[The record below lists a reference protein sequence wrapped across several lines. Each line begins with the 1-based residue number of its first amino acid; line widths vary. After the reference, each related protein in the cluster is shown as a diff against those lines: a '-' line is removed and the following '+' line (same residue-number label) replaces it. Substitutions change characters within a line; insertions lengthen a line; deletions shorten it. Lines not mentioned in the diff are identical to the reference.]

1 MPPLVAER
9 IAAGEVVE
17 RPSSVVKE
25 LVENALD
32 AGATEISVRLE
43 DGGKALIEILDNGHG
58 MGPDDLRLAVLRHAT
73 SKIREVSDLER
84 LATLGFRGEALPS
97 IAACADLSI
106 LSREK
111 DSKDAYEWHDGEVEK
126 TTFGNFH
133 AAKHGTRIQVRAL
146 FSQIPARLKF
156 LKSTTGEVA
165 AVREWIE
172 RLALV
177 NPSISFKLETVKL
190 ETESRTLLH
199 YRPEDEASRVARV
212 LGDEGDFPVV
222 TEELVEAGAIRV
234 RIHWLQGATSPQ
246 MRKMVQA
253 VNGRAVRDRLLN
265 QALLKPFRQ
274 ALLPGQFPWLALFVD
289 LPPALV
295 DVNVHPTKTELRFLN
310 SSQIFRAVEKLGD
323 AMIAKHGSIG
333 FASSGSGGFASSAQP
348 FTPISSEAVGFAPA
362 EFGVGLTT
370 TLEEPAPAVSLAA
383 EGVPPIGFAPG
394 PTNYLGRST
403 STGGNSLYHASTP
416 SFFPTP
422 TETLDSLGAR
432 ETAAPSGAQGRA
444 FVPTIGHPFT
454 PERYVGAIFSTYL
467 LYDLGSEMALVDQH
481 AAHERIRFERLRA
494 RALRKATDA
503 ESQSLLVPEVARFPA
518 ENRARIE
525 ARIPLLTSLGFEAEI
540 FGGGD
545 SHEQLLFRA
554 IPAEWGAANLR
565 TRLLTLVEKLG
576 SLEDDEIPRDDSGA
590 AAGETHRVL
599 KLDEKLFEKLASEAC
614 HSAVRA
620 GDRIDDATAHR
631 IVEELFAC
639 EHPWNCPH
647 GRPTVARVPRA
658 RFEEWFQRRV

>member
-1 MPPLVAER
+1 MTRISILSPLVAEQ

-32 AGATEISVRLE
+32 AGATEVSVRLE
-43 DGGKALIEILDNGHG
+43 DGGKALIEVLDNGYG
-58 MGPDDLRLAVLRHAT
+58 MGRRDLELAVLRHAT

-106 LSREK
+106 LSRER
-111 DSKDAYEWHDGEVEK
+111 DSSETYEWRNGEVSAA
-126 TTFGNFH
+126 TFGNFH
-133 AAKHGTRIQVRAL
+133 ATKHGTRMQVRSL

-156 LKSTTGEVA
+156 LKSATGEVG
-165 AVREWIE
+165 AVREWME
-172 RLALV
+172 RLALT
-177 NPSISFKLETVKL
+177 NPSVGFKLET
-190 ETESRTLLH
+190 EARTLLY
-199 YRPEDEASRVARV
+199 YRAESEASRVARV
-212 LGDEGDFPVV
+212 LGDDGGYPVI
-222 TEELVEAGAIRV
+222 TEEVIEAGAIRA

-246 MRKMVQA
+246 MRKIIQA

-265 QALLKPFRQ
+265 QAILTPFRQ
-274 ALLPGQFPWLALFVD
+274 ALLPGQFPWLALFLDV
-289 LPPALV
+289 PPSLI

-310 SSQIFRAVEKLGD
+310 ASQIFRTIERLGES
-323 AMIAKHGSIG
+323 MIGKHGSVG
-333 FASSGSGGFASSAQP
+333 FASQPGGASRAGRVESALATYTEN
-348 FTPISSEAVGFAPA
+348 FRA
-362 EFGVGLTT
+362 E
-370 TLEEPAPAVSLAA
+370 SAA
-383 EGVPPIGFAPG
+383 
-394 PTNYLGRST
+394 Y
-403 STGGNSLYHASTP
+403 TP
-416 SFFPTP
+416 SFFSTP
-422 TETLDSLGAR
+422 AQSLDAIS
-432 ETAAPSGAQGRA
+432 APSSDRGTSSVGTPP
-444 FVPTIGHPFT
+444 FIPTMGHPFT
-454 PERYVGAIFSTYL
+454 PDRYVGAIFSTYL
-467 LYDLGSEMALVDQH
+467 LYDLGTEMALIDQH

-494 RALRKATDA
+494 RALRSAEGA

-525 ARIPLLTSLGFEAEI
+525 ARLPLLESLGFSAEL
-540 FGGGD
+540 FGGNE

-576 SLEDDEIPRDDSGA
+576 ALEDSEIPKDEA
-590 AAGETHRVL
+590 HRVL

-620 GDRIDDATAHR
+620 GDRLDDETAR
-631 IVEELFAC
+631 TIVEALFDC

-647 GRPTVARVPRA
+647 GRPTVARVPRT

>member
-1 MPPLVAER
+1 VTRISILSPLVAEQ

-32 AGATEISVRLE
+32 AGATEVSVRLE
-43 DGGKALIEILDNGHG
+43 DGGKALIEVLDNGYG
-58 MGPDDLRLAVLRHAT
+58 MGRRDLELAVLRHAT

-106 LSREK
+106 LSRER
-111 DSKDAYEWHDGEVEK
+111 DSSETYEWRNGEVSAA
-126 TTFGNFH
+126 TFGNFH
-133 AAKHGTRIQVRAL
+133 ATKHGTRMQVRSL

-156 LKSTTGEVA
+156 LKSATGEVG
-165 AVREWIE
+165 AVREWME
-172 RLALV
+172 RLALT
-177 NPSISFKLETVKL
+177 NPSVGFKLET
-190 ETESRTLLH
+190 EARTLLY
-199 YRPEDEASRVARV
+199 YRAESEASRVARV
-212 LGDEGDFPVV
+212 LGDDGGYPVI
-222 TEELVEAGAIRV
+222 TEEVIEAGAIRA

-246 MRKMVQA
+246 MRKIIQA

-265 QALLKPFRQ
+265 QAILTPFRQ
-274 ALLPGQFPWLALFVD
+274 ALLPGQFPWLALFLDV
-289 LPPALV
+289 PPSLI

-310 SSQIFRAVEKLGD
+310 ASQIFRTIERLGES
-323 AMIAKHGSIG
+323 MIGKHGSVG
-333 FASSGSGGFASSAQP
+333 FASQPGGASRAGRVESALATYTEN
-348 FTPISSEAVGFAPA
+348 FRA
-362 EFGVGLTT
+362 E
-370 TLEEPAPAVSLAA
+370 SAA
-383 EGVPPIGFAPG
+383 
-394 PTNYLGRST
+394 Y
-403 STGGNSLYHASTP
+403 TP
-416 SFFPTP
+416 SFFSTP
-422 TETLDSLGAR
+422 AQSLDAIS
-432 ETAAPSGAQGRA
+432 APSSDRGTSSVGTPP
-444 FVPTIGHPFT
+444 FIPTMGHPFT
-454 PERYVGAIFSTYL
+454 PDRYVGAIFSTYL
-467 LYDLGSEMALVDQH
+467 LYDLGTEMALIDQH

-494 RALRKATDA
+494 RALRSAEGA

-525 ARIPLLTSLGFEAEI
+525 ARLPLLESLGFSAEL
-540 FGGGD
+540 FGGNE

-576 SLEDDEIPRDDSGA
+576 ALEDSEIPKD
-590 AAGETHRVL
+590 EVHRVL

-620 GDRIDDATAHR
+620 GDRLDDETAR
-631 IVEELFAC
+631 TIVEALFDC

-647 GRPTVARVPRA
+647 GRPTVARVPRT

>member
-1 MPPLVAER
+1 MTRISILSPLVAEQ

-32 AGATEISVRLE
+32 AGATEVSVRLE
-43 DGGKALIEILDNGHG
+43 DGGKALIEVLDNGYG
-58 MGPDDLRLAVLRHAT
+58 MGRRDLELAVLRHAT

-106 LSREK
+106 LSRER
-111 DSKDAYEWHDGEVEK
+111 DSSETYEWRNGEVSAA
-126 TTFGNFH
+126 TFGNFH
-133 AAKHGTRIQVRAL
+133 ATKHGTRMQVRSL

-156 LKSTTGEVA
+156 LKSATGEVG
-165 AVREWIE
+165 AVREWME
-172 RLALV
+172 RLALT
-177 NPSISFKLETVKL
+177 NPSVGFKLET
-190 ETESRTLLH
+190 EARTLLY
-199 YRPEDEASRVARV
+199 YRAESEASRVARV
-212 LGDEGDFPVV
+212 LGDDGGYPVI
-222 TEELVEAGAIRV
+222 TEEVIEAGAIRA

-246 MRKMVQA
+246 MRKIIQA

-265 QALLKPFRQ
+265 QAILTPFRQ
-274 ALLPGQFPWLALFVD
+274 ALLPGQFPWLALFLDV
-289 LPPALV
+289 PPSLI

-310 SSQIFRAVEKLGD
+310 ASQIFRTIERLGES
-323 AMIAKHGSIG
+323 MIGKHGSVG
-333 FASSGSGGFASSAQP
+333 FASQPGGASSAGRVESALATYTEN
-348 FTPISSEAVGFAPA
+348 FRA
-362 EFGVGLTT
+362 E
-370 TLEEPAPAVSLAA
+370 SAA
-383 EGVPPIGFAPG
+383 
-394 PTNYLGRST
+394 Y
-403 STGGNSLYHASTP
+403 TP
-416 SFFPTP
+416 SFFSTP
-422 TETLDSLGAR
+422 AQSLDAIS
-432 ETAAPSGAQGRA
+432 APSSDRGTSSVGTPP
-444 FVPTIGHPFT
+444 FIPTMGHPFT
-454 PERYVGAIFSTYL
+454 PDRYVGAIFSTYL
-467 LYDLGSEMALVDQH
+467 LYDLGTEMALIDQH

-494 RALRKATDA
+494 RALRSAEGA

-525 ARIPLLTSLGFEAEI
+525 ARLPLLESLGFSAEL
-540 FGGGD
+540 FGGNE

-576 SLEDDEIPRDDSGA
+576 ALEDSEIPKD
-590 AAGETHRVL
+590 EVHRVL

-620 GDRIDDATAHR
+620 GDRLDDETAR
-631 IVEELFAC
+631 TIVEALFDC

-647 GRPTVARVPRA
+647 GRPTVARVPRT

>member
-1 MPPLVAER
+1 VGKISILPPLVAER

-43 DGGKALIEILDNGHG
+43 DGGKALIEVLDDGFG
-58 MGPDDLRLAVLRHAT
+58 MSRKDLELAVLRHAT

-111 DSKDAYEWHDGEVEK
+111 GSTETYEWRNGEVTP

-133 AAKHGTRIQVRAL
+133 TEKHGTRIQVRSL

-156 LKSTTGEVA
+156 LKSATGEIA

-172 RLALV
+172 RLALT
-177 NPSISFKLETVKL
+177 NPSVGFKLET
-190 ETESRTLLH
+190 EARTLLH
-199 YRPEDEASRVARV
+199 YRAESEASRVARV
-212 LGDEGDFPVV
+212 LGDEGDFPVI
-222 TEELVEAGAIRV
+222 TEEVIEAGAIRA

-265 QALLKPFRQ
+265 QALLLPFRQ
-274 ALLPGQFPWLALFVD
+274 ALLPGQFPWLALFLDV
-289 LPPALV
+289 PPALI

-310 SSQIFRAVEKLGD
+310 SSQIFRTIERLGES
-323 AMIAKHGSIG
+323 MIAKHGSIG
-333 FASSGSGGFASSAQP
+333 FASQRAS
-348 FTPISSEAVGFAPA
+348 TPL
-362 EFGVGLTT
+362 GLTT
-370 TLEEPAPAVSLAA
+370 NFNPVETAVARYA
-383 EGVPPIGFAPG
+383 ESGGTPGFSPPTFSAG
-394 PTNYLGRST
+394 T
-403 STGGNSLYHASTP
+403 TP
-416 SFFPTP
+416 SFFSTASQS
-422 TETLDSLGAR
+422 LDELKEKRSDY
-432 ETAAPSGAQGRA
+432 APSM
-444 FVPTIGHPFT
+444 GHPFT
-454 PERYVGAIFSTYL
+454 PDRYVGAIFSTYL
-467 LYDLGSEMALVDQH
+467 LYDLGNEMALIDQH

-494 RALRKATDA
+494 RALRKAEGA
-503 ESQSLLVPEVARFPA
+503 ESQSLLVPEIARFPA
-518 ENRARIE
+518 ENRTRIE
-525 ARIPLLTSLGFEAEI
+525 ARIPLLESLGFEAEI
-540 FGGGD
+540 FGGSD
-545 SHEQLLFRA
+545 THEQLLFRA
-554 IPAEWGAANLR
+554 IPAEWGNANLR

-576 SLEDDEIPRDDSGA
+576 SLEDSEIPRDEA
-590 AAGETHRVL
+590 HRVL

-620 GDRIDDATAHR
+620 GDRLDDETAR
-631 IVEELFAC
+631 SIVESLFEC

-647 GRPTVARVPRA
+647 GRPTVARVPRT

>member
-1 MPPLVAER
+1 MTRISILSPLVAEQ

-32 AGATEISVRLE
+32 AGATEVSVRLE
-43 DGGKALIEILDNGHG
+43 DGGKALIEVLDNGYG
-58 MGPDDLRLAVLRHAT
+58 MGRRDLELAVLRHAT

-106 LSREK
+106 LSRER
-111 DSKDAYEWHDGEVEK
+111 DSSETYEWRNGEVSAA
-126 TTFGNFH
+126 TFGNFH
-133 AAKHGTRIQVRAL
+133 ATKHGTRMQVRSL

-156 LKSTTGEVA
+156 LKSATGEVG
-165 AVREWIE
+165 AVREWME
-172 RLALV
+172 RLALT
-177 NPSISFKLETVKL
+177 NPSVGFKLET
-190 ETESRTLLH
+190 EARTLLY
-199 YRPEDEASRVARV
+199 YRAESEASRVARV
-212 LGDEGDFPVV
+212 LGDDGGYPVI
-222 TEELVEAGAIRV
+222 TEEVIEAGAIRA

-246 MRKMVQA
+246 MRKIIQA

-265 QALLKPFRQ
+265 QAILTPFRQ
-274 ALLPGQFPWLALFVD
+274 ALLPGQFPWLALFLDV
-289 LPPALV
+289 PPSLI

-310 SSQIFRAVEKLGD
+310 ASQIFRTIERLGES
-323 AMIAKHGSIG
+323 MIGKHGSVG
-333 FASSGSGGFASSAQP
+333 FASQPGGASRAGRVESALATYTEN
-348 FTPISSEAVGFAPA
+348 FRA
-362 EFGVGLTT
+362 E
-370 TLEEPAPAVSLAA
+370 SAA
-383 EGVPPIGFAPG
+383 
-394 PTNYLGRST
+394 Y
-403 STGGNSLYHASTP
+403 TP
-416 SFFPTP
+416 SFFSTP
-422 TETLDSLGAR
+422 AQSLDAIS
-432 ETAAPSGAQGRA
+432 APSSDRGTSSVGTPP
-444 FVPTIGHPFT
+444 FIPTMGHPFT
-454 PERYVGAIFSTYL
+454 PDRYVGAIFSTYL
-467 LYDLGSEMALVDQH
+467 LYDLGTEMALIDQH

-494 RALRKATDA
+494 RALRSAEGA

-525 ARIPLLTSLGFEAEI
+525 ARLPLLESLGFSAEL
-540 FGGGD
+540 FGGNE

-576 SLEDDEIPRDDSGA
+576 ALEDSEIPKDEA
-590 AAGETHRVL
+590 HRVL

-620 GDRIDDATAHR
+620 GDRLDDETAR
-631 IVEELFAC
+631 SIVEALFDC

-647 GRPTVARVPRA
+647 GRPTVARVPRT

>member
-1 MPPLVAER
+1 MTRISILPPLVAER

-43 DGGKALIEILDNGHG
+43 DGGKALIEVLDNGFG
-58 MGPDDLRLAVLRHAT
+58 MSRKDLELAVLRHAT

-111 DSKDAYEWHDGEVEK
+111 DSSDAHEWRDGDVRPA
-126 TTFGNFH
+126 TFGNFH
-133 AAKHGTRIQVRAL
+133 AEKHGTRMQVRSL

-156 LKSTTGEVA
+156 LKSATGEIA

-172 RLALV
+172 RLALT
-177 NPSISFKLETVKL
+177 NPSVGFKLET
-190 ETESRTLLH
+190 EARTLLH
-199 YRPEDEASRVARV
+199 YRSESEASRVARV
-212 LGDEGDFPVV
+212 LGDEGDYPVV
-222 TEELVEAGAIRV
+222 TEEVIEAGAIRA

-265 QALLKPFRQ
+265 QALMTPFRQ
-274 ALLPGQFPWLALFVD
+274 ALLPGQFPWLALFLDV
-289 LPPALV
+289 PPALL

-310 SSQIFRAVEKLGD
+310 ASQIFRTVERLGE
-323 AMIAKHGSIG
+323 AMIGAHGSIG
-333 FASSGSGGFASSAQP
+333 FAAGAPAPASSA
-348 FTPISSEAVGFAPA
+348 AY
-362 EFGVGLTT
+362 
-370 TLEEPAPAVSLAA
+370 
-383 EGVPPIGFAPG
+383 
-394 PTNYLGRST
+394 PT
-403 STGGNSLYHASTP
+403 TP
-416 SFFPTP
+416 SFFSTP
-422 TETLDSLGAR
+422 SQSLDALYTRPAGPMSSS
-432 ETAAPSGAQGRA
+432 APSISTDEAPIVRPASAAGFA
-444 FVPTIGHPFT
+444 PTMGHPFT
-454 PERYVGAIFSTYL
+454 PDRYAGAIFSTYL
-467 LYDLGSEMALVDQH
+467 LYDLGNEMALIDQH
-481 AAHERIRFERLRA
+481 AAHERIRFEKLRA
-494 RALRKATDA
+494 RALRTAEGA

-525 ARIPLLTSLGFEAEI
+525 ARIPLLESLGFEAEV
-540 FGGGD
+540 FGGSD
-545 SHEQLLFRA
+545 THEQLLFRA
-554 IPAEWGAANLR
+554 IPAEWGSVNLR
-565 TRLLTLVEKLG
+565 TRLLNLVEKLG
-576 SLEDDEIPRDDSGA
+576 SLEDSEIPPSGA
-590 AAGETHRVL
+590 HRVL

-620 GDRIDDATAHR
+620 GDRLDDAAALA
-631 IVEELFAC
+631 IVESLFAC

-647 GRPTVARVPRA
+647 GRPTVARVPRT

>member
-1 MPPLVAER
+1 MTRISILPPLVAER

-32 AGATEISVRLE
+32 AGATEVSVRLE
-43 DGGKALIEILDNGHG
+43 DGGKALIEVLDDGFG
-58 MGPDDLRLAVLRHAT
+58 MGRKDLELAVLRHAT

-111 DSKDAYEWHDGEVEK
+111 DSTETYEWRNGAVEP

-133 AAKHGTRIQVRAL
+133 AAKHGTRIRVRAL

-156 LKSTTGEVA
+156 LKSATGEVGA
-165 AVREWIE
+165 AREWME
-172 RLALV
+172 RLALT
-177 NPSISFKLETVKL
+177 NPGVGFRL
-190 ETESRTLLH
+190 ETEARTLLH
-199 YRPEDEASRVARV
+199 YRPESEASRVARV
-212 LGDEGDFPVV
+212 LGDEGDFPVI
-222 TEELVEAGAIRV
+222 TEETIEAGAIRA

-265 QALLKPFRQ
+265 QAILAPFRQ
-274 ALLPGQFPWLALFVD
+274 ALLPGQFPWLALFLDV
-289 LPPALV
+289 PPALL

-310 SSQIFRAVEKLGD
+310 ASQIFRTVERLGES
-323 AMIAKHGSIG
+323 MIAKHGSIG
-333 FASSGSGGFASSAQP
+333 FASPSGGG
-348 FTPISSEAVGFAPA
+348 FTHEGGEAAGRTATAFESPNAVTP
-362 EFGVGLTT
+362 GLTGHSAFDT
-370 TLEEPAPAVSLAA
+370 PVARAA
-383 EGVPPIGFAPG
+383 EAGASA
-394 PTNYLGRST
+394 GRS
-403 STGGNSLYHASTP
+403 ARFESTP
-416 SFFPTP
+416 SFFATP
-422 TETLDSLGAR
+422 TQSLDAVYDRPAGGRNSAPGSSPAGAF
-432 ETAAPSGAQGRA
+432 APSLS
-444 FVPTIGHPFT
+444 HPFT
-454 PERYVGAIFSTYL
+454 PDRYAGAIFSTYL
-467 LYDLGSEMALVDQH
+467 LYDLGSEMALIDQH
-481 AAHERIRFERLRA
+481 AAHERIRFEKLRA
-494 RALRKATDA
+494 RALRSAEGA
-503 ESQSLLVPEVARFPA
+503 ESQSLLVPETARFPA

-525 ARIPLLTSLGFEAEI
+525 ARLPLLESLGFEAEL
-540 FGGGD
+540 FGG
-545 SHEQLLFRA
+545 SETHEQLLFRA

-576 SLEDDEIPRDDSGA
+576 ALEDSEIPAKDA
-590 AAGETHRVL
+590 HRVL

-620 GDRIDDATAHR
+620 GDRLDDDAAR
-631 IVEELFAC
+631 AIVEALFAC

-647 GRPTVARVPRA
+647 GRPTVARVPRT

>member
-1 MPPLVAER
+1 MTRISILSPLVAEQ

-32 AGATEISVRLE
+32 AGATEVSVRLE
-43 DGGKALIEILDNGHG
+43 DGGKALIEVLDNGYG
-58 MGPDDLRLAVLRHAT
+58 MGRRDLELAVLRHAT

-106 LSREK
+106 LSRERN
-111 DSKDAYEWHDGEVEK
+111 SSETYEWRNGEVSAA
-126 TTFGNFH
+126 TFGNFH
-133 AAKHGTRIQVRAL
+133 ATKHGTRMQVRSL

-156 LKSTTGEVA
+156 LKSATGEVG
-165 AVREWIE
+165 AVREWME
-172 RLALV
+172 RLALT
-177 NPSISFKLETVKL
+177 NPSVGFKLET
-190 ETESRTLLH
+190 EARTLLY
-199 YRPEDEASRVARV
+199 YRAESEASRVARV
-212 LGDEGDFPVV
+212 LGDDGGYPVI
-222 TEELVEAGAIRV
+222 TEEVIEAGAIRA

-246 MRKMVQA
+246 MRKIIQA

-265 QALLKPFRQ
+265 QAILTPFRQ
-274 ALLPGQFPWLALFVD
+274 ALLPGQFPWLALFLDV
-289 LPPALV
+289 PPSLI

-310 SSQIFRAVEKLGD
+310 ASQIFRTIERLGES
-323 AMIAKHGSIG
+323 MIGKHGSVG
-333 FASSGSGGFASSAQP
+333 FASQPGGASRAGRVESALATYTEN
-348 FTPISSEAVGFAPA
+348 FRA
-362 EFGVGLTT
+362 E
-370 TLEEPAPAVSLAA
+370 SAA
-383 EGVPPIGFAPG
+383 
-394 PTNYLGRST
+394 Y
-403 STGGNSLYHASTP
+403 TP
-416 SFFPTP
+416 SFFSTP
-422 TETLDSLGAR
+422 AQSLDAIS
-432 ETAAPSGAQGRA
+432 APSSDRGTSSMGTPP
-444 FVPTIGHPFT
+444 FIPTMGHPFT
-454 PERYVGAIFSTYL
+454 PDRYVGAIFSTYL
-467 LYDLGSEMALVDQH
+467 LYDLGTEMALIDQH

-494 RALRKATDA
+494 RALRSAEGA

-525 ARIPLLTSLGFEAEI
+525 ARLPLLESLGFSAEL
-540 FGGGD
+540 FGGNE

-576 SLEDDEIPRDDSGA
+576 ALEDSEIPKDEA
-590 AAGETHRVL
+590 HRVL

-620 GDRIDDATAHR
+620 GDRLDDETAR
-631 IVEELFAC
+631 TIVEALFEC

-647 GRPTVARVPRA
+647 GRPTVARVPRT

>member
-1 MPPLVAER
+1 MTRISILSPLVAEQ

-32 AGATEISVRLE
+32 AGATEVSVRLE
-43 DGGKALIEILDNGHG
+43 DGGKALIEVLDNGYG
-58 MGPDDLRLAVLRHAT
+58 MGRRDLELAVLRHAT

-106 LSREK
+106 LSRER
-111 DSKDAYEWHDGEVEK
+111 DSSETYEWRNGEVSAA
-126 TTFGNFH
+126 TFGNFH
-133 AAKHGTRIQVRAL
+133 ATKHGTRMQVRSL

-156 LKSTTGEVA
+156 LKSATGEVG
-165 AVREWIE
+165 AVREWME
-172 RLALV
+172 RLALT
-177 NPSISFKLETVKL
+177 NPSVGFKLET
-190 ETESRTLLH
+190 EARTLLY
-199 YRPEDEASRVARV
+199 YRAESEASRVARV
-212 LGDEGDFPVV
+212 LGDDGGYPVI
-222 TEELVEAGAIRV
+222 TEEVIEAGAIRA

-246 MRKMVQA
+246 MRKIIQA

-265 QALLKPFRQ
+265 QAILTPFRQ
-274 ALLPGQFPWLALFVD
+274 ALLPGQFPWLALFLDV
-289 LPPALV
+289 PPSLI

-310 SSQIFRAVEKLGD
+310 ASQIFRTIERLGES
-323 AMIAKHGSIG
+323 MIGKHGSVG
-333 FASSGSGGFASSAQP
+333 FASQPGGASSAGRVESALATYTEN
-348 FTPISSEAVGFAPA
+348 FRA
-362 EFGVGLTT
+362 E
-370 TLEEPAPAVSLAA
+370 SAA
-383 EGVPPIGFAPG
+383 
-394 PTNYLGRST
+394 Y
-403 STGGNSLYHASTP
+403 TP
-416 SFFPTP
+416 SFFSTP
-422 TETLDSLGAR
+422 AQSLDAIS
-432 ETAAPSGAQGRA
+432 APSSDRGTSSMGTPP
-444 FVPTIGHPFT
+444 FIPTMGHPFT
-454 PERYVGAIFSTYL
+454 PDRYVGAIFSTYL
-467 LYDLGSEMALVDQH
+467 LYDLGTEMALIDQH

-494 RALRKATDA
+494 RALRSAEGA

-525 ARIPLLTSLGFEAEI
+525 ARLPLLESLGFSAEL
-540 FGGGD
+540 FGGNE

-576 SLEDDEIPRDDSGA
+576 ALEDSEIPKDEA
-590 AAGETHRVL
+590 HRVL

-620 GDRIDDATAHR
+620 GDRLDDETAR
-631 IVEELFAC
+631 TIVEALFEC

-647 GRPTVARVPRA
+647 GRPTVARVPRT

>member
-1 MPPLVAER
+1 MTRISILSPLVAEQ

-32 AGATEISVRLE
+32 ARATEVSVRLE
-43 DGGKALIEILDNGHG
+43 DGGKALIEVLDNGYG
-58 MGPDDLRLAVLRHAT
+58 MGRRDLELAVLRHAT

-106 LSREK
+106 LSRERN
-111 DSKDAYEWHDGEVEK
+111 SSETYEWRNGEVSAA
-126 TTFGNFH
+126 TFGNFH
-133 AAKHGTRIQVRAL
+133 ATKHGTRMQVRSL

-156 LKSTTGEVA
+156 LKSATGEVG
-165 AVREWIE
+165 AVREWME
-172 RLALV
+172 RLALT
-177 NPSISFKLETVKL
+177 NPSVGFKLET
-190 ETESRTLLH
+190 EARTLLY
-199 YRPEDEASRVARV
+199 YRAESEASRVARV
-212 LGDEGDFPVV
+212 LGDDGGYPVI
-222 TEELVEAGAIRV
+222 TEEVIEAGAIRA

-246 MRKMVQA
+246 MRKIIQA

-265 QALLKPFRQ
+265 QAILTPFRQ
-274 ALLPGQFPWLALFVD
+274 ALLPGQFPWLALFLDV
-289 LPPALV
+289 PPSLI

-310 SSQIFRAVEKLGD
+310 ASQIFRTIERLGES
-323 AMIAKHGSIG
+323 MIGKHGSVG
-333 FASSGSGGFASSAQP
+333 FASQPGGASSAGRVESALATYTEN
-348 FTPISSEAVGFAPA
+348 FRA
-362 EFGVGLTT
+362 E
-370 TLEEPAPAVSLAA
+370 SAA
-383 EGVPPIGFAPG
+383 
-394 PTNYLGRST
+394 Y
-403 STGGNSLYHASTP
+403 TP
-416 SFFPTP
+416 SFFSTP
-422 TETLDSLGAR
+422 AQSLDAIS
-432 ETAAPSGAQGRA
+432 APSSDRGTSSVGTPP
-444 FVPTIGHPFT
+444 FIPTMGHPFT
-454 PERYVGAIFSTYL
+454 PDRYVGAIFSTYL
-467 LYDLGSEMALVDQH
+467 LYDLGTEMALIDQH

-494 RALRKATDA
+494 RALRSAEGA

-525 ARIPLLTSLGFEAEI
+525 ARLPLLESLGFSAEL
-540 FGGGD
+540 FGGNE

-576 SLEDDEIPRDDSGA
+576 ALEDSEIPKDEA
-590 AAGETHRVL
+590 HRVL

-620 GDRIDDATAHR
+620 GDRLDDETAR
-631 IVEELFAC
+631 TIVEALFEC

-647 GRPTVARVPRA
+647 GRPTVARVPRT